1 MVPKYNIEAVA
12 GEAAAGPEVASS
24 QSSAGEADSDEPR
37 DSTPAF
43 RSSIGR
49 SLNRLLSEARGG
61 DAEGELDVALPLGL
75 GGGEVHVCL
84 WMRVLRCLCVA
95 AHINGVSETW
105 RLRD

>member
-61 DAEGELDVALPLGL
+61 DAEGDRRSASTATSVALGILSSL
-75 GGGEVHVCL
+75 
-84 WMRVLRCLCVA
+84 A
-95 AHINGVSETW
+95 APDKQ
-105 RLRD
+105 RRQRAAQR